1 MAVGSQPVLVKT
13 ESIPERERK
22 GGEREG
28 GGGGGDGEREGGEGW
43 REMGEGRDGEEENGC
58 TCLELL

>member
-28 GGGGGDGEREGGEGW
+28 GGWRWREGGWGGME
-43 REMGEGRDGEEENGC
+43 RGR
-58 TCLELL
+58 

>member
-28 GGGGGDGEREGGEGW
+28 GGMEMERG
-43 REMGEGRDGEEENGC
+43 RVGRDGER
-58 TCLELL
+58 